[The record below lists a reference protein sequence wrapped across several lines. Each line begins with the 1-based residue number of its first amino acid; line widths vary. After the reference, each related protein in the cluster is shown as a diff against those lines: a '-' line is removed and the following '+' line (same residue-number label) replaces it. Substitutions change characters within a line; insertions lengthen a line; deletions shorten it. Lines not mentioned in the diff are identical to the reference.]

1 MKPNGFVAAASITSQ
16 MSIPMR
22 SHSTASSF
30 TSAMFTDRKMF
41 SSSLDSS
48 AASGAE
54 TTSTSSQTR
63 SYRRARLGGAVLG
76 HPADHLHGVAQRE
89 VGAARVDPLGRER
102 DVEVASGR
110 EPGLFEQRHEP
121 LAGRARVRRRLEH
134 DELALAQ
141 HARQRG
147 GGVDHRPQVGLAVLG
162 QRRRDADHDR
172 VDAGELVV
180 VRGRASAGRPRPP
193 RRGRRTARPRR
204 GSCRS

>member
-63 SYRRARLGGAVLG
+63 SYRARASAAQSSVIPPTTLTVLRS
-76 HPADHLHGVAQRE
+76 VKS
-89 VGAARVDPLGRER
+89 ER
-102 DVEVASGR
+102 PGSTRSGENATWKSRPGR

-121 LAGRARVRRRLEH
+121 LPGRARVRRRLQH
-134 DELALAQ
+134 DQLPLAQ

-162 QRRRDADHDR
+162 QRRRHADHDR
-172 VDAGELVV
+172 VDAPT
-180 VRGRASAGRPRPP
+180 S
-193 RRGRRTARPRR
+193 
-204 GSCRS
+204 SS